1 MKAKK
6 SRTQSAEN
14 SIPFPARLG
23 MVSELRRINASVNEL
38 EQKIK
43 SRAADSSIALSIPL
57 LFIDEIGR
65 CQNLG
70 MRRPLT

>member
-1 MKAKK
+1 
-6 SRTQSAEN
+6 
-14 SIPFPARLG
+14 